1 MIFFMEINE
10 RILYLIDN
18 KTNKNKRKFAKM
30 KHGFL
35 NPKKPIGMYIYMTLP
50 IKRLLRNS
58 TKE

>member
-1 MIFFMEINE
+1 MEINE